1 MTSLA
6 SRGELPDVNIE
17 PMPQSVSSVRRATV
31 VVLAFAALAVVAPFS
46 VRGVACGHDL
56 TFHMNS
62 WMEVAQQWRQ
72 GVIYPRWA
80 GYANYGSGEP
90 RFLFYPPLSWI
101 LGGAL
106 GIFIPWLFVPVAFDG
121 CAVFL
126 SGLAMHKMARQW
138 FDEPDATLIAVAY
151 AVSPYM
157 LLTIYVRSAFAE
169 LLAAS
174 LLPLLVLWIVRDRP
188 PRAMFIPL
196 ALTIAA
202 VWLTNVPA
210 AIIMTYVAVLLLAV
224 VTIFRRNSRVFLY
237 GVAAVAMGLLL
248 ASFYIVPVLYERNWI
263 TLGQALSAGVRPA
276 ENFLFARTG
285 EPEHD
290 AFLRTLSWLAVG
302 ELAITA
308 VAMFVARKWRARNP
322 RLWWSLV
329 ILAGVSLALMLP
341 VTSLAY
347 RLMPDLRFLQ
357 FPWRW
362 LLVTGIAYAVFVVTA
377 APRFRG
383 KALLYAVLFLALI
396 AACNMALQPQCDPE
410 DTPYMIANL
419 FHTGYGYMGTD
430 EYVPAGG
437 DNYEI
442 KPDFPE
448 YRFRY
453 ENGGAA
459 PNGAR
464 VTHLHTNAYRKQL
477 TIESPQ
483 PVELV
488 LRLMN
493 YPAWRV
499 NVNGAAVTSQSDD
512 PTGRMVIAVPA
523 GHSDIDVRFIRT
535 PDRWLGDGLSL
546 AALILLCGF
555 WYVERKTGFLPQ
567 RHRDT
572 E

>member
-1 MTSLA
+1 
-6 SRGELPDVNIE
+6 
-17 PMPQSVSSVRRATV
+17 MPQPVSTLRRATV
-31 VVLAFAALAVVAPFS
+31 CALVFAALVVVAPFS

-62 WMEVAQQWRQ
+62 WMEVAQQWHE
-72 GVIYPRWA
+72 GIVYPRWA
-80 GYANYGSGEP
+80 ANANYGSGEP

-106 GIFIPWLFVPVAFDG
+106 GSFIPWLFVPVAFDG

-126 SGLAMHKMARQW
+126 AGLAMHKMAREW

-151 AVSPYM
+151 AVSPYI

-188 PRAMFIPL
+188 ARAMFVPL

-210 AIIMTYVAVLLLAV
+210 AIITTYVAVLLLAV

-237 GVAAVAMGLLL
+237 GVVALAMGLLL
-248 ASFYIVPVLYERNWI
+248 ASFYIVPVLYEKNWI
-263 TLGQALSAGVRPA
+263 TLGQLLSAGVRPA
-276 ENFLFARTG
+276 ENFLFARIG

-290 AFLRTLSWLAVG
+290 SFLRALSWLAVG
-302 ELAITA
+302 EFAITG
-308 VAMFVARKWRARNP
+308 VGILLARKWRGRNP

-329 ILAGVSLALMLP
+329 ILSGVSLAFMLP
-341 VTSLAY
+341 VTRLAY
-347 RLMPDLRFLQ
+347 RLMPDLRFVQ
-357 FPWRW
+357 FPWRG
-362 LLVTGIAYAVFVVTA
+362 LLVTGVAYAVFVVIA
-377 APRFRG
+377 LPRFRG
-383 KALLYAVLFLALI
+383 KASLYAVLFVTLI
-396 AACNMALQPQCDPE
+396 AACNLALQPQCDPE
-410 DTPYMIANL
+410 DTPYMISNL

-437 DNYEI
+437 DSYEI
-442 KPDFPE
+442 KPGFPE
-448 YRFRY
+448 YRFQ
-453 ENGGAA
+453 GVDDGAA
-459 PNGAR
+459 PNGTG
-464 VTHLHTNAYRKQL
+464 VTHWRASSYRKQF

-488 LRLMN
+488 LRLMK

-499 NVNGAAVTSQSDD
+499 NVNGVAVTAQSDD

-523 GHSDIDVRFIRT
+523 GHSEVDVRFSRT
-535 PDRWLGDGLSL
+535 PDRWLGDVLSL
-546 AALILLCGF
+546 AAFIFLCAF
-555 WYVERKTGFLPQ
+555 WYVERRKALALGI
-567 RHRDT
+567 
-572 E
+572 